1 MQRRVEAPHR
11 NVHPVVCVPRN
22 CMNDESCLRGDPG
35 SGVHTPLGLVSV
47 SGSHARTRGRLVM
60 IVREYDPDTDFEGIR
75 ACLIEL
81 QDFERRIDRRK
92 PSGDEIADACISEAL
107 SKCAECH
114 GRIFVAD
121 QKGEIAGYATVLA
134 KVRSGA
140 LDEGDVEY
148 AYLAD
153 LIVRAAYRGRG
164 IGRELITKAET
175 YARDE
180 GAKWLRVCVLAE
192 NQVARHLYDTSGFS
206 ELYVDFEKDLT
217 ARVGDA

>member
-1 MQRRVEAPHR
+1 
-11 NVHPVVCVPRN
+11 
-22 CMNDESCLRGDPG
+22 
-35 SGVHTPLGLVSV
+35 
-47 SGSHARTRGRLVM
+47 M
-60 IVREYDPDTDFEGIR
+60 IIREYDRDADFEGVR

-81 QDFERRIDRRK
+81 QDFERRIDRRM
-92 PSGDEIADACISEAL
+92 PPGDEIANAYISEAL

-121 QKGEIAGYATVLA
+121 QKGEIAGYAMVLA

-140 LDEGDVEY
+140 LDDGDLEY

-153 LIVRAAYRGRG
+153 LVVRAAYRGRG
-164 IGRELITKAET
+164 IGRELIAKAET

-180 GAKWLRVCVLAE
+180 GAQWLRVCVLAANE
-192 NQVARHLYDTSGFS
+192 GARRLYNTSGFS

-217 ARVGDA
+217 ARAGDAGPKGGFDE